1 MLVFFKEILKGE
13 ILTIN
18 YAINY
23 KLKPFKI
30 FKGNNVKRLLWLHNI
45 LQTDRC

>member
-23 KLKPFKI
+23 KLKQFKN
-30 FKGNNVKRLLWLHNI
+30 FKGNNLQRLVWLHNI
-45 LQTDRC
+45 LQ